1 MPRETCEDEMRQ
13 AQHGMMSLSDRHPVR
28 LRRSVLCV
36 PADNERALA
45 KVSSL
50 SPDAV
55 IYDLEDAVLP
65 ERKADARHALVRLL
79 ADVAPGIERIV
90 RINSLASGF
99 GEADLEALSACRFDA
114 VLLPKVEG
122 PRDILDIAEGLDEGN
137 GPEDLR
143 LWAMIETPRGVLNVA
158 AIAEAGRTRGGRLD
172 CLIPGLNDLR
182 KETGV
187 AALSGRGY
195 LVPWLMQILL
205 AGRGSGLDVLDAV
218 FNDIGDADG
227 FAQECAAGRDMGFDG
242 KMLIHPQQIAPANS
256 AFGPSV
262 QDEAEALEIV
272 AAFAHPDN
280 AGRSVIVHKGKMVE
294 ALHLEQAMTCLAK
307 VEAIRNKGMQL

>member
-1 MPRETCEDEMRQ
+1 
-13 AQHGMMSLSDRHPVR
+13 MMSLSDRHPHCI
-28 LRRSVLCV
+28 RRSVLCV

-45 KVSSL
+45 KVASL
-50 SPDAV
+50 STDAV

-65 ERKADARHALVRLL
+65 ERKADAREALVHHL
-79 ADVAPGIERIV
+79 AQATPGVERIV
-90 RINSLASGF
+90 RINTLASGF
-99 GEADLEALSACRFDA
+99 GEADLEALSVCRFDA
-114 VLLPKVEG
+114 VLVPKVEG
-122 PRDILDIAEGLDEGN
+122 PRDILDIAEGMDEGD
-137 GPEDLR
+137 GLEDLR

-158 AIAEAGRTRGGRLD
+158 AIAETGRTRGGRLD

-187 AALSGRGY
+187 AALSGRTY

-218 FNDIGDADG
+218 FNDIGDAEG

-280 AGRSVIVHKGKMVE
+280 TGRSVIVHKGKMVE
-294 ALHLEQAMTCLAK
+294 ALHLEQAIACLAK
-307 VEAIRNKGMQL
+307 VEAIRNKGTQP

>member
-1 MPRETCEDEMRQ
+1 
-13 AQHGMMSLSDRHPVR
+13 MMSLSDRHPHR
-28 LRRSVLCV
+28 IRRSVLCV
-36 PADNERALA
+36 PADNDRALA
-45 KVSSL
+45 KVASL
-50 SPDAV
+50 STDAV

-65 ERKADARHALVRLL
+65 ERKAGAREALVRHL
-79 ADVAPGIERIV
+79 AQATPGVERIV

-99 GEADLEALSACRFDA
+99 GEADLEALSVCRFDA
-114 VLLPKVEG
+114 VLVPKVEG
-122 PRDILDIAEGLDEGN
+122 PRDILDIAEGMDEGD
-137 GPEDLR
+137 GLEDLR

-158 AIAEAGRTRGGRLD
+158 AIAETGRTRGGRLD

-187 AALSGRGY
+187 AALPGRTY

-218 FNDIGDADG
+218 FNDIGDAEG
-227 FAQECAAGRDMGFDG
+227 FAQECAAGRDMGFQG

-280 AGRSVIVHKGKMVE
+280 TGRSVIVHKGKMVE
-294 ALHLEQAMTCLAK
+294 ALHLEQAIACLAK
-307 VEAIRNKGMQL
+307 VEAIRNRGTQP

>member
-1 MPRETCEDEMRQ
+1 
-13 AQHGMMSLSDRHPVR
+13 MMSLSDRHPVR

-36 PADNERALA
+36 PADNARALA
-45 KVSSL
+45 KVASL

-65 ERKADARHALVRLL
+65 ERKADAREALVRHL
-79 ADVAPGIERIV
+79 AQATPGIERIV

-99 GEADLEALSACRFDA
+99 GEADLQALSACRFDA
-114 VLLPKVEG
+114 VLVPKVEG
-122 PRDILDIAEGLDEGN
+122 PRDILDIAEEMDEGN
-137 GPEDLR
+137 GLEDLR

-158 AIAEAGRTRGGRLD
+158 AIAETGRTRGGRLD

-187 AALSGRGY
+187 AALAGRTY

-205 AGRGSGLDVLDAV
+205 AGRGSGLDILDAV
-218 FNDIGDADG
+218 FNDIGDAEG
-227 FAQECAAGRDMGFDG
+227 FARECAAGREMGFDG
-242 KMLIHPQQIAPANS
+242 KMLIHPQQIAPANA
-256 AFGPSV
+256 AFGPTV

-294 ALHLEQAMTCLAK
+294 ALHREQAIACLAK
-307 VEAIRNKGMQL
+307 VEAIRHKGTQP